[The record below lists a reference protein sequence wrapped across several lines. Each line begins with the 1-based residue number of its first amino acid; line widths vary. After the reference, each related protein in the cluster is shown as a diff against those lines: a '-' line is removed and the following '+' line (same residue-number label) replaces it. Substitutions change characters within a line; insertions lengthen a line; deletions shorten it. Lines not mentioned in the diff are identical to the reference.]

1 MSSLAEIKKQLTDE
15 WMSNPE
21 VQAKFGF
28 VAGTSFD
35 DKFKPASMVNILFYI
50 CAYVVWLRETALDSW
65 REDVDATALATRY
78 GTKEWWHKI
87 ALAWQ
92 DGDMTS
98 VVDGAIAYSIID
110 ETKQKVKFCAVVEE
124 GRTLYLRVAGGTAPA
139 LIPLTNDELIR
150 LQSYLNDVKPLGI
163 RTVAQSY
170 PADNLA
176 VQANVY
182 YDGERIL
189 AELESEVNS
198 AIDNYLSSI
207 VFGGLIFKSKLIDAI
222 QSVNGV
228 KDVEIIS
235 ITATPS
241 GGSSVLVG
249 RSYQP
254 KAGYAK
260 VSSYAINLIIE

>member
-1 MSSLAEIKKQLTDE
+1 MTIQEIKNQITQE
-15 WMSNPE
+15 WMSDPTIRVSYQLDPNKTFE
-21 VQAKFGF
+21 EQFSKV
-28 VAGTSFD
+28 SLE
-35 DKFKPASMVNILFYI
+35 SIIFYI

-98 VVDGAIAYSIID
+98 VIDGAVAYSIID

-124 GRTLYLRVAGGTAPA
+124 GRTLYLRVAGGTASA
-139 LIPLTNDELIR
+139 LTPLTNDELIR

-163 RTVAQSY
+163 RSVAQSY

-176 VQANVY
+176 IQANVY

-198 AIDNYLSSI
+198 AIDHYLSSI

-241 GGSSVLVG
+241 GGSSVVVG